1 VPLSSDC
8 APGSTRALLM
18 MRPAVCKSRAL
29 GCRAGASAERRRSS
43 ALVCSAGADRERPSA
58 SPKQTAVAIT
68 A

>member
-29 GCRAGASAERRRSS
+29 GSSAGADRERRRSS
-43 ALVCSAGADRERPSA
+43 ALVCSAGRTVSGLARRRSRP
-58 SPKQTAVAIT
+58 PWR
-68 A
+68 